1 MTYNYKHMDKRS
13 LTETEIRTQFIT
25 PAITNAGWDISSVRE
40 EFFYFTKGRIEIRGK
55 KSTRREPKRVDY
67 LLMRQD
73 GTNTPL
79 AVVEAKDNNHAVGDG
94 MQQALNYA
102 EALDVPFVFTSNG
115 DSFLWHDRT
124 GLLENVEQAIALEE
138 FPSPDYLEGLYKQ
151 WRGIDTAVESQVVTT
166 PYYED
171 GSGKTPRYYQ
181 RIAINRALE
190 AIARGQKRILL
201 VMATGTGK
209 TYTAAQIIWRYW
221 HAPSTDG
228 KQKRILFLADRNILV
243 DQTKTNDFKHFGTA
257 MTKISDRKIDKAYEI
272 YLSLYQAVTGTE
284 EIRNIY
290 KEFDRN
296 FFDLIVVDEC
306 HRGVANEDSAWR
318 EILEYFNSAVQIGM
332 TATPKETKDVSTSHY
347 FGDPIYTYSLK
358 DGIDDGFLAPYKV
371 IRVATDVDTFGWR
384 PDEGETDDAGNEIE
398 DKEYTTKDFDRT
410 IVLPERDKKV
420 AEYITKFLN
429 KTDPFAKTIV
439 FARTINHAERL
450 RHALVNLS
458 PERVHEN
465 SRYIMRITGD
475 DDIGKAQL
483 DNFIDPESKYPVI
496 ATTSKLMTTGVDAQT
511 CKVIVLDSNI
521 ESMTEF
527 KQIIGRGTRVREDY
541 GKTYFTI
548 LDFRNVTK
556 LFADP
561 DFDGDPVKVYEPK
574 NEDEFDSVID
584 EIENNADNY
593 ELPGENSDDA
603 FVRDS
608 ADGAGVYI
616 PDTNDTTSRR
626 VIHTISGQAVNII
639 GDTVRIMGADGKLI
653 TESLTDYTRK
663 NILGQYATLDEFLQ
677 KWSAAK
683 QKYYILDEMAEKGIP
698 IYELGETFG
707 EDADIFDVIMHIAY
721 DKKPLGRKTR
731 ADKARQSKF
740 LNEYQGKARQV
751 LEALI
756 DKYESTNLRAIEEN
770 EILKVQPLNAFGTP
784 YEIAN
789 IFGGIDAYETAVNK
803 LEQELYEEVQQ

>member
-1 MTYNYKHMDKRS
+1 MDKKS
-13 LTETEIRTQFIT
+13 LNETEIRTRYIT
-25 PAITNAGWDISSVRE
+25 PAIAAAGWDIGAVRE
-40 EFFYFTKGRIEIRGK
+40 EFFYFTNGRIEIRGK
-55 KSTRREPKRVDY
+55 KTSRREPKRVDY

-79 AVVEAKDNNHAVGDG
+79 AVVEAKDNNHGVGDG

-124 GLLENVEQAIALEE
+124 GLLGEVEQEIALEQ
-138 FPSPDYLEGLYKQ
+138 FPSPDQLETLYRE
-151 WRGIDTAVESQVVTT
+151 WRDIDTAIESQIVST
-166 PYYED
+166 PYHDD

-181 RIAINRALE
+181 RIAINRTLE

-221 HAPSTDG
+221 HAPRADG

-243 DQTKTNDFKHFGTA
+243 DQTKTNDFKHFGSA
-257 MTKISDRKIDKAYEI
+257 MTKISDRTIDKAYEI
-272 YLSLYQAVTGTE
+272 YLSLYQAVTGHE
-284 EIRNIY
+284 EIRNTY
-290 KEFDRN
+290 KQFDRN

-318 EILEYFNSAVQIGM
+318 EILEYFDSATQIGM
-332 TATPKETKDVSTSHY
+332 TATPKETKDTSTSHY
-347 FGDPIYTYSLK
+347 FGDPIYTYSLRE
-358 DGIDDGFLAPYKV
+358 GIDDGFLAPYKV
-371 IRVATDVDTFGWR
+371 IRIATDVDTFGWR
-384 PDEGETDDAGNEIE
+384 PEEGEIDDAGNEIE
-398 DKEYTTKDFDRT
+398 DKEYTSKDIDRT
-410 IVLPERDKKV
+410 IILPERDKKV
-420 AEYITKFLN
+420 AEYLMKFLN
-429 KTDPFAKTIV
+429 KTDPYAKTIV
-439 FARTINHAERL
+439 FARTVNHAERL
-450 RHALVNLS
+450 RRALVNLNS
-458 PERVHEN
+458 ERVQEN
-465 SRYIMRITGD
+465 GKYIMRITGD
-475 DDIGKAQL
+475 DEIGKAQL

-574 NEDEFDSVID
+574 TPEEFDDVVD
-584 EIENNADNY
+584 EIESATDSY
-593 ELPGENSDDA
+593 STSDEN
-603 FVRDS
+603 
-608 ADGAGVYI
+608 DGASFVNEPGSENGAYI
-616 PDTNDTTSRR
+616 PGSNDKDSRR
-626 VIHTISGQAVNII
+626 VIHTISGQTVNII
-639 GDTVRIMGADGKLI
+639 GDHVRIMGADGKLI

-663 NILGQYATLDEFLQ
+663 NILGEYATLDEFLQ
-677 KWSAAK
+677 TWTTAK

-707 EDADIFDVIMHIAY
+707 EDTDMFDVIMHIAY
-721 DKKPLGRKTR
+721 GKKPLGRKTR

-740 LNEYQGKARQV
+740 LHEYQGKAREV

-756 DKYESTNLRAIEEN
+756 DKYESTSLRAIEEK
-770 EILKVQPLNAFGTP
+770 EVLKVQPLTKFGTP
-784 YEIAN
+784 IEIAN
-789 IFGGIDAYETAVNK
+789 IFGGIDEYETAVHK
-803 LEQELYEEVQQ
+803 LEHELYEEVGV